1 MNHEPSNYIGTVTLT
16 YQQMWEVRKAI
27 SARVANWISEGQL
40 IDKHEEIETL
50 LAVGHMLDKHINYAV
65 EEWEDLVVQREIID
79 LDKSID
85 EMLKEEDDK

>member
-40 IDKHEEIETL
+40 GDKHEEIETL
-50 LAVGHMLDKHINYAV
+50 LAVGNMLDKHINYAV
-65 EEWEDLVVQREIID
+65 DEWEDLVVQREIID

-85 EMLKEEDDK
+85 EMLKEEDGK